1 LVVNTSILLKN
12 FDKEVNRKVKE
23 ELRIRSIVTIIE
35 FISKSRNVRSQCR
48 DFGIP
53 KSTYYLWKK
62 KYDLEGKEGLKRKKP
77 IPYKHPKQTPP
88 EVIEKILEL
97 RKEYQIGPDRIK

>member
-1 LVVNTSILLKN
+1 MKN
-12 FDKEVNRKVKE
+12 FDKEVNKKVKE
-23 ELRIRSIVTIIE
+23 VLRIRSIVTIIE
-35 FISKSRNVRSQCR
+35 FISKRKNVRSQCR

-77 IPYKHPKQTPP
+77 IPYNHPKKTPP

-97 RKEYQIGPDRIK
+97 RKESQLLTLLDYYYC